1 MHSKILHII
10 LVIHIHI
17 VILQCLHK
25 YDLKIWSKS
34 ILGKKDSEGLTMG
47 ICLPIPI
54 PCNHTNIHF
63 TIILHACHNHSCLI
77 LHNCVPNNKKSHN
90 LNNSV
95 YPPHNLQDKTK
106 FLYILSLNPTINH
119 LIMFSMLIFISILHI
134 FPLK

>member
-1 MHSKILHII
+1 MHLKILHII
-10 LVIHIHI
+10 LVSHIHI

-25 YDLKIWSKS
+25 YDLNIWSKS
-34 ILGKKDSEGLTMG
+34 ILGKKDREGLTMG

-77 LHNCVPNNKKSHN
+77 LHNCVPNNNKS
-90 LNNSV
+90 
-95 YPPHNLQDKTK
+95 HNLQDKTK
-106 FLYILSLNPTINH
+106 LLYIISLTPTIKH
-119 LIMFSMLIFISILHI
+119 LIMFSMLIFIYILHI

>member
-1 MHSKILHII
+1 
-10 LVIHIHI
+10 
-17 VILQCLHK
+17 
-25 YDLKIWSKS
+25 
-34 ILGKKDSEGLTMG
+34 MG

-77 LHNCVPNNKKSHN
+77 LHNCVPNNNKSHN
-90 LNNSV
+90 LNNCV

-106 FLYILSLNPTINH
+106 LLYIISLTPTIKH

-134 FPLK
+134 FPLKWDCKTTTCDQERFYRNILMSTLKRN